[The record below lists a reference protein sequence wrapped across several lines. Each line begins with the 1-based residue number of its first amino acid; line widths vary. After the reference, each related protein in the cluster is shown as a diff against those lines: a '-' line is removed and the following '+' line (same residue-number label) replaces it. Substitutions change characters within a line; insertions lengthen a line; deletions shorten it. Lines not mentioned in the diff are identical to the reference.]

1 MLFWIIAGI
10 VGLGLYFLSQNKTEK
25 RDKTTITHKRVIQTH
40 DGEVHIHRTQTIDSV
55 QTTYSKQDSTS
66 QAVKNIVD
74 ALPHAN
80 QTIAAPVSQEIKSE
94 PLIVSEDQ
102 PHRFAHYQQESKP
115 ESFALTQPK
124 NDIQQDLF
132 EKKQES
138 KSCPNCER
146 VLPFQSF
153 GKSGKYP
160 DGLTKWC
167 LDCLNNHQS
176 KLPKN
181 KKHCPKCN
189 KTRLKSSFY
198 KNSKQPDGLTKWCKT
213 CMDNSKK

>member
-1 MLFWIIAGI
+1 MLFWIIAGV

-94 PLIVSEDQ
+94 PLIISEDQ

-124 NDIQQDLF
+124 NDIQPIYL
-132 EKKQES
+132 
-138 KSCPNCER
+138 R
-146 VLPFQSF
+146 R
-153 GKSGKYP
+153 
-160 DGLTKWC
+160 
-167 LDCLNNHQS
+167 
-176 KLPKN
+176 N
-181 KKHCPKCN
+181 KKVSRAQIAKGFCLFSLLASLES
-189 KTRLKSSFY
+189 T
-198 KNSKQPDGLTKWCKT
+198 QTA
-213 CMDNSKK
+213 

>member
-1 MLFWIIAGI
+1 MIFWIIAGL

-25 RDKTTITHKRVIQTH
+25 RDKTIITHKRVVQTP

-74 ALPHAN
+74 ALPHAKE
-80 QTIAAPVSQEIKSE
+80 TISAPVNQEIKSE
-94 PLIVSEDQ
+94 PLIISKDQ
-102 PHRFAHYQQESKP
+102 PHRFAHYQSEQKSQ
-115 ESFALTQPK
+115 SFTLTPPK
-124 NDIQQDLF
+124 DDKQQDLF
-132 EKKQES
+132 SEQS
-138 KSCPNCER
+138 KSKQCAYCEKS
-146 VLPFQSF
+146 LPFSSF
-153 GKSGKYP
+153 GKSEKYS

-167 LDCLNNHQS
+167 LVCLNNYQS
-176 KLPKN
+176 RLPKN

-198 KNSKQPDGLTKWCKT
+198 KNSKREDGLTKWCKT
-213 CMDNSKK
+213 CMDKSKA